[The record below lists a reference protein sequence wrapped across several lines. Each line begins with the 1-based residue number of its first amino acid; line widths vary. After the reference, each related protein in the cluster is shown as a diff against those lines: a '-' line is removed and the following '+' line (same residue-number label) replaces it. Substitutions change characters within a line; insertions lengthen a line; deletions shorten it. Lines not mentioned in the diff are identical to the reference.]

1 MLSSAN
7 SPSPRFARAIGY
19 MAIAIVG
26 YSMTPVMVGIA
37 SGGDT
42 PLVYNAVMRFG
53 YSISVAVFLFAFY
66 GSLLRSAAVLKV
78 LGRRLLHWHVVLIF
92 LGQFEIGL
100 LAWATRFVD
109 ISVATILMESWPIL
123 LVFLVGRW
131 FTARDR
137 YVKPTP
143 ALVLLLTAGFAG
155 VALVILLVFL
165 VGRWFT
171 ARDRYVKPTP
181 ALVLLLTAGFAGVAL
196 VILSQGV
203 GGDGFYGG
211 TLVAPFLGF
220 LLALCAALCIA
231 LSGLGV
237 SWGIDVGKDLA
248 ALPDLKFR
256 RESLELFGALVV
268 SFSASLLVAILA
280 GSLALSGGEEFRPGT
295 LLVALIA
302 GLTFVIPNVSWRL
315 ANLVSTTLAINALA
329 YATPLLS
336 LVWLALLSQIG
347 AVRMDPLLL
356 GAVLIVASN
365 VGVSLVSKGKSSS

>member
-7 SPSPRFARAIGY
+7 PPSPRFARAIGY

-78 LGRRLLHWHVVLIF
+78 LGRRLLNWHVVLIF

-155 VALVILLVFL
+155 VALVIL
-165 VGRWFT
+165 
-171 ARDRYVKPTP
+171 
-181 ALVLLLTAGFAGVAL
+181 
-196 VILSQGV
+196 SQGV

-211 TLVAPFLGF
+211 TLLAPFLGF

-280 GSLALSGGEEFRPGT
+280 GSLALSGGAEFRPGT
-295 LLVALIA
+295 LLVASIA

-347 AVRMDPLLL
+347 AVRMDLLLL

>member
-7 SPSPRFARAIGY
+7 PPSPRLARAIGY
-19 MAIAIVG
+19 MAIAIMG

-66 GSLLRSAAVLKV
+66 GSLLRSTAVLKV
-78 LGRRLLHWHVVLIF
+78 LGRRLLNWHVVLIF

-155 VALVILLVFL
+155 VALVIL
-165 VGRWFT
+165 
-171 ARDRYVKPTP
+171 
-181 ALVLLLTAGFAGVAL
+181 
-196 VILSQGV
+196 SQGV

-220 LLALCAALCIA
+220 LLALGAALCIA

-248 ALPDLKFR
+248 AVPDLKFR
-256 RESLELFGALVV
+256 RESLELFGAMVV
-268 SFSASLLVAILA
+268 SFSASLPAALFAGALGLA
-280 GSLALSGGEEFRPGT
+280 DGEALRPGT
-295 LLVALIA
+295 LLVASIA
-302 GLTFVIPNVSWRL
+302 GLTFVIPNVAWRR
-315 ANLVSTTLAINALA
+315 ANLMSTTLAINALA

-347 AVRMDPLLL
+347 AVRMDLLLL
-356 GAVLIVASN
+356 GALLIVASN
-365 VGVSLVSKGKSSS
+365 VGVSLVSKGKSSC

>member
-7 SPSPRFARAIGY
+7 PPSLRLARAIGY
-19 MAIAIVG
+19 MAMAIVG

-66 GSLLRSAAVLKV
+66 GSLLRSTAVLKV
-78 LGRRLLHWHVVLIF
+78 LGRRLLNWHVVLIF

-143 ALVLLLTAGFAG
+143 ALVLLLIAGFG
-155 VALVILLVFL
+155 
-165 VGRWFT
+165 
-171 ARDRYVKPTP
+171 
-181 ALVLLLTAGFAGVAL
+181 GVAL

-203 GGDGFYGG
+203 EGDGFYGR

-220 LLALCAALCIA
+220 LLALGAALCIA

-237 SWGIDVGKDLA
+237 SMGHRCRQRPRRSPGPQVQAGIPGAVWRDGGELFRESA
-248 ALPDLKFR
+248 GRPFR
-256 RESLELFGALVV
+256 RGIRAGRWRSIETRH
-268 SFSASLLVAILA
+268 AIGRLHSRINLRHTKR
-280 GSLALSGGEEFRPGT
+280 SLAPGQSNVDYAGDQRSGLRNAVTKP
-295 LLVALIA
+295 
-302 GLTFVIPNVSWRL
+302 RL
-315 ANLVSTTLAINALA
+315 AR
-329 YATPLLS
+329 P
-336 LVWLALLSQIG
+336 
-347 AVRMDPLLL
+347 AVPDRGGKNGP
-356 GAVLIVASN
+356 AVAGRASN
-365 VGVSLVSKGKSSS
+365 RSVKRRSQPCV

>member
-7 SPSPRFARAIGY
+7 PPSLRLARAIGY
-19 MAIAIVG
+19 MAIAIMG
-26 YSMTPVMVGIA
+26 YSITPVMVGIA

-53 YSISVAVFLFAFY
+53 YSVSVAVFMLAFY
-66 GSLLRSAAVLKV
+66 GSLLRSAAVLKI
-78 LGRRLLHWHVVLIF
+78 LGRRLLNWHVILIF

-131 FTARDR
+131 FTARE
-137 YVKPTP
+137 
-143 ALVLLLTAGFAG
+143 
-155 VALVILLVFL
+155 
-165 VGRWFT
+165 
-171 ARDRYVKPTP
+171 RYVKPTP

-203 GGDGFYGG
+203 GGDGFYGR

-220 LLALCAALCIA
+220 LLALVAALCIA

-237 SWGIDVGKDLA
+237 SWGIDVGKDLG
-248 ALPDLKFR
+248 ALPDLKAR

-268 SFSASLLVAILA
+268 SFSASLLVALLA
-280 GSLALSGGEEFRPGT
+280 GSLALSSGEEFRPGT

-315 ANLVSTTLAINALA
+315 GNLVSTTLAINALA

-336 LVWLALLSQIG
+336 LVWLALLSQIR
-347 AVRMDPLLL
+347 AVRMDLLLL